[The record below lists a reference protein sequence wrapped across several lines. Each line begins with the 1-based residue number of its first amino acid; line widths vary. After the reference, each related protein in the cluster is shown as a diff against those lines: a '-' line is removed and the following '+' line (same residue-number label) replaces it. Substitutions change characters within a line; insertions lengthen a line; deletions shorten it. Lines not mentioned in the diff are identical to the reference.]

1 MTYRGKAVAAAVL
14 VVIAVVAV
22 VGAYDYGTSS
32 SQLPTLQS
40 EVSSLESHPVT
51 EMITTT
57 STITSTLTS
66 LTTASL
72 TTTQFPGIPWNG
84 TVSFVSA
91 PAEGHLDITLSPRLS
106 DALLFDC
113 TTAATSGCSVQ
124 NNNPSTGQNTSVVAK
139 YPVTGQQGEPAWAN
153 CMYTQLELP
162 SGQQIPGSGGP
173 TPAFCISIGMTA
185 FIIAQQGPSPTTPA
199 G

>member
-1 MTYRGKAVAAAVL
+1 MTHRGRAVTVATL
-14 VVIAVVAV
+14 VAIAIVAV
-22 VGAYDYGTSS
+22 FGAYDYGISS
-32 SQLPTLQS
+32 SQLPALQS

-51 EMITTT
+51 EMVTTT

-106 DALLFDC
+106 DALVFDC

-124 NNNPSTGQNTSVVAK
+124 
-139 YPVTGQQGEPAWAN
+139 
-153 CMYTQLELP
+153 QL
-162 SGQQIPGSGGP
+162 IPPLGRLH
-173 TPAFCISIGMTA
+173 
-185 FIIAQQGPSPTTPA
+185 QW
-199 G
+199 